1 MSSQAELLRQLSIDR
16 DPGPAPRR
24 RWPWVLLALLLL
36 IAAGSAALW
45 HDRPVPVRLVMA
57 DVQGGRA
64 SAASGS
70 VLDASGYVVARR
82 QATVS
87 SKVTGKVVEINFEE
101 GQRVQQGDVLARLDD
116 INLVAQLELSK
127 AQIEQARAQLA
138 ELRVSLANAERDAA
152 RNRDL
157 VAKKLVP
164 QSSAD
169 NADTLVAQYQARIA
183 STEQGVRVA
192 ERQLAVTARNLDD
205 TVVRAPFSGVITVKN
220 AQPGEM
226 ISPLSAGGAG
236 TRTGLGTLVDMESL
250 EVEVDVNENFL
261 GKVKAGQRATTKL
274 NAYGDWE
281 IPSRLIA
288 IIPTADRSKATVK
301 VRVGF
306 ERKPGVAMDPRILPE
321 MGARVSFLADDAP
334 QAQPDAP
341 PRRMLVPSE
350 AVHDGAV
357 FVINGDTVHRQTVK
371 TGSSA
376 HGQTVITEGIDGG
389 ESLAIGDFA
398 KLTDG
403 VKVQVN
409 VQAEKPQP

>member
-1 MSSQAELLRQLSIDR
+1 MSNQADLLRQLSIDR
-16 DPGPAPRR
+16 THPASAPRAK
-24 RWPWVLLALLLL
+24 WPWIVSALLLAG
-36 IAAGSAALW
+36 AAAAFFW
-45 HDRPVPVRLVMA
+45 QRNTAVPVRLVMA

-64 SAASGS
+64 AGGSGS

-101 GQRVQQGDVLARLDD
+101 GQRVKEGDVLARLDD
-116 INLVAQLELSK
+116 TNLVAQLELGKS
-127 AQIEQARAQLA
+127 QIEQARAQLA

-192 ERQLAVTARNLDD
+192 GRQLAVTARNLDD

-281 IPSRLIA
+281 IPSKLIA

-306 ERKPGVAMDPRILPE
+306 ERKPGETMDARILPE

-334 QAQPDAP
+334 AAQPEAP
-341 PRRMLVPSE
+341 PRRVLAPAE

-357 FVINGDTVHRQTVK
+357 FVIDGDVVHRQAVK
-371 TGSSA
+371 IGA
-376 HGQTVITEGIDGG
+376 EEHGQITITEGINGG
-389 ESLAIGDFA
+389 ESLAVGDFT
-398 KLTDG
+398 KLADG
-403 VKVQVN
+403 VKVIV
-409 VQAEKPQP
+409 EKPQP